1 MLDLLHGS
9 VAASPATERGQTGR
23 VPCGSRWCVVQ
34 THPQAERW
42 ATANLKDQGYEAYL
56 PLEAVT
62 RPDRVLPTMLL
73 EHIRPL
79 FPRYI
84 FVSIGQTEQ
93 WGPVTHTR
101 GVAHLL
107 MTGQGIPAR
116 VPPGE
121 VELLIA
127 RTSERGVVDDQGPPE
142 RLRRLKRRF
151 EHGPLG
157 ELLSRW
163 RHQG

>member
-1 MLDLLHGS
+1 MLDS
-9 VAASPATERGQTGR
+9 MQACVAASQATDAEPRIR
-23 VPCGSRWCVVQ
+23 APCGSRWCVIQ

-42 ATANLKDQGYEAYL
+42 ARANLIDQGYVVYL
-56 PLEAVT
+56 PLEALL
-62 RPDRVLPTMLL
+62 RPDRVLPTMFL
-73 EHIRPL
+73 EVVRPL

-84 FVSIGQTEQ
+84 FVNLSPTDP

-107 MTGQGIPAR
+107 MTGQGLPAR
-116 VPPGE
+116 VPLGE
-121 VELLIA
+121 IEALIA

-142 RLRRLKRRF
+142 SIRAIRRRF
-151 EHGPLG
+151 ERGPLG

-163 RHQG
+163 RQA

>member
-1 MLDLLHGS
+1 MLDS
-9 VAASPATERGQTGR
+9 MQACVAASQATDAEPRGR
-23 VPCGSRWCVVQ
+23 APCGSRWCVVQ

-42 ATANLKDQGYEAYL
+42 AAANLADQGYRAYL
-56 PLEAVT
+56 PLESIR

-84 FVSIGQTEQ
+84 FVNLSVRDP

-107 MTGQGIPAR
+107 MTGQGLPAR
-116 VPPGE
+116 VPLGE
-121 VELLIA
+121 IEELIA
-127 RTSERGVVDDQGPPE
+127 RTSERGVVDDLGPPE
-142 RLRRLKRRF
+142 QLRAIRRRF
-151 EHGPLG
+151 ERGPLG

-163 RHQG
+163 RQA